1 MKKVS
6 TGVLITAFF
15 FSLICCTKTNNINT
29 TIHDSTTVI
38 VRDTIVKRDT
48 VILTTTKNPIVGE
61 WVGTFHIDGT
71 ATANLFYY
79 KLEIRADSTVY
90 TTGES
95 GLYDGNT
102 TYAAGPWKLLGTA
115 FSASV
120 TALDSSHTNVQT
132 LTANYDS
139 TSGIL
144 GNGVYI
150 DVTGSTQ
157 TGTFTLTRVP

>member
-1 MKKVS
+1 MKKVFS
-6 TGVLITAFF
+6 VILITVFF
-15 FSLICCTKTNNINT
+15 FSLICCTKTNNVNT

-38 VRDTIVKRDT
+38 IRDTTVKRDT
-48 VILTTTKNPIVGE
+48 VILTTAKNPIVGE

-71 ATANLFYY
+71 AAANVFYY
-79 KLEIRADSTVY
+79 RLDIRADSTVY

-102 TYAAGPWKLLGTA
+102 TYATGPWKLLGTA

-120 TALDSSHTNVQT
+120 TALDASHTNVQT

-139 TSGIL
+139 TAGTL
-144 GNGVYI
+144 HNGVYI
-150 DVTGSTQ
+150 NISGSSQ
-157 TGTFTLTRVP
+157 TGTFTLNRVP